1 MASVVAIALLQID
14 TSHAMSAL
22 VNQKV
27 TKSISVARIQLNNI
41 VQTFV
46 NPHINNEKAH
56 NQKYPTHRERHHF

>member
-41 VQTFV
+41 VQTLHTGE
-46 NPHINNEKAH
+46 NICK
-56 NQKYPTHRERHHF
+56 PTH